1 MSYESAHERFHIT
14 RLGGARKGARA
25 SSHVKRPGE
34 KRILA
39 AGTLISERSRIDR
52 RRVSLGSLRNVLS
65 HSQVYDLR
73 RFNSSEEGQSRT
85 P

>member
-1 MSYESAHERFHIT
+1 MSSGSALERFHIT
-14 RLGGARKGARA
+14 RLGGARKDARA

-52 RRVSLGSLRNVLS
+52 RRVSLGSLRNAS
-65 HSQVYDLR
+65 GHSRVYDLR
-73 RFNSSEEGQSRT
+73 GFNSQGEN
-85 P
+85 